1 MPQKIK
7 NQGFSLIE
15 LLIAIAFIGVII
27 TLIMTMNSFNADLWR
42 LNENKTKA
50 YFYASESL
58 EAIKLLN
65 WSELADGDYHL
76 VLQDEAWSLVEGA
89 EILEEKYTRTINISS
104 VNREF
109 IDNGHV
115 YGEIVEN
122 GNIDPD
128 SKKIT
133 AQVTWLGKNAQT
145 QEIILEN
152 YLSRWQAKRFV
163 QTDWSGGSGQSDW
176 TEENKFFSKNIAM
189 STAVEGIGTL
199 VSGFLDWNQ
208 AVPTST
214 FDLLNSSA
222 DVNDVYESGNYAFIV
237 TENNSSGSE
246 FFIVNISNKK
256 NPSLTSSLN
265 ISSAATSVVVQ
276 GNYAYVTTRGNS
288 TELRVINISNINS
301 PSIVASLNLSG
312 DQDALSLDISATQLY
327 IAQANYLHSIDIST
341 PTTPT
346 LLDEINL
353 NAVTRNVFVS
363 ADNVY
368 VATQNSSQELQ
379 IIDASNPANLA
390 NIGNFNLSGS
400 LIATDVFVLGNRAY
414 VSTDTNSGSEF
425 FVLDISSTNAPV
437 LLGSYNA
444 GARVYA
450 FKIVGPYAILALNN
464 SSKEIE
470 ILDISFP
477 TTINSIKSFD
487 LSALVYGL
495 SANCAFIYAGST
507 SNTQELIV
515 ISTQVT
521 ECGYE
526 NNGQLESSTFDTGS
540 SQVSYNWIA
549 WSGSQPNDTTI
560 RFQIATSNNANGPW
574 NFVGPSGNSS
584 DYYTAAA
591 KEFINHSHHLDQRY
605 LRYKLFLSSADELQ
619 IPILEEVK
627 ISYSTH

>member
-301 PSIVASLNLSG
+301 PSIVATLNLSG

-437 LLGSYNA
+437 LLGSYNT

-477 TTINSIKSFD
+477 ATINSIKSFD

-515 ISTQVT
+515 ISTQVA

-584 DYYTAAA
+584 DYYTTAA

>member
-145 QEIILEN
+145 QEILLEN

-176 TEENKFFSKNIAM
+176 TEENKFFNKNIAM

-222 DVNDVYESGNYAFIV
+222 DVNDVYEYGDYVFIV
-237 TENNSSGSE
+237 TSNNSAGSE
-246 FFIVNISNKK
+246 FFIVNISDKK
-256 NPSLTSSLN
+256 NPSLVSSLN
-265 ISSAATSVVVQ
+265 IGAAASSIVVQ
-276 GNYAYVTTRGNS
+276 DDYAYVGTS
-288 TELRVINISNINS
+288 WDDKEIRVIDISNLNIPVIEVNINLDGTQN
-301 PSIVASLNLSG
+301 V
-312 DQDALSLDISATQLY
+312 LSLDISATQLY
-327 IAQANYLHSIDIST
+327 VAQGNYLRSIDISNPSA
-341 PTTPT
+341 PTV
-346 LLDEINL
+346 LDSIDL
-353 NAVTRNVFVS
+353 NATARNVFVS

-437 LLGSYNA
+437 LLGSYNT

-477 TTINSIKSFD
+477 ATINSIKSFD

-515 ISTQVT
+515 ISTQVA

-584 DYYTAAA
+584 DYYTTAA

>member
-76 VLQDEAWSLVEGA
+76 VLQDEAWTLVEGS

-128 SKKIT
+128 SKKIR

-176 TEENKFFSKNIAM
+176 TDENKFFSKNIAM
-189 STAVEGIGTL
+189 STAVEGISTL

-214 FDLLNSSA
+214 LDLLNSSA
-222 DVNDVYESGNYAFIV
+222 DVNDVYESGDYLFMV

-246 FFIVNISNKK
+246 FFIVDISDKK
-256 NPSLTSSLN
+256 NPSLVSSLN
-265 ISSAATSVVVQ
+265 ISSSATSVVVKD
-276 GNYAYVTTRGNS
+276 NYAYVTTRGNS
-288 TELRVINISNINS
+288 TELRVINISNLNS
-301 PSIVASLNLSG
+301 PGIVATLNLSG
-312 DQDALSLDISATQLY
+312 DQDALSVDISATQLY
-327 IAQANYLHSIDIST
+327 IAQGNYLHSIDISN
-341 PTTPT
+341 PIVP
-346 LLDEINL
+346 LALDDINL

-363 ADNVY
+363 ANNVY

-437 LLGSYNA
+437 LLGSYNT
-444 GARVYA
+444 GSRVYA

-477 TTINSIKSFD
+477 ATINSIKSFD

-507 SNTQELIV
+507 SNTQELII
-515 ISTQVT
+515 ISTQVA
-521 ECGYE
+521 ECGYA

-560 RFQIATSNNANGPW
+560 RFQIATSNNSNGPW

-584 DYYTAAA
+584 DYYTTAS

-627 ISYSTH
+627 ISYSNH

>member
-145 QEIILEN
+145 QEILLEN

-176 TEENKFFSKNIAM
+176 TEENKFFNKNIAM

-222 DVNDVYESGNYAFIV
+222 DVNDVYEYGDYVFIV
-237 TENNSSGSE
+237 TSNNSAGSE
-246 FFIVNISNKK
+246 FFIVNISDKK
-256 NPSLTSSLN
+256 NPSLVSSLN
-265 ISSAATSVVVQ
+265 IGAAASSIVVQ
-276 GNYAYVTTRGNS
+276 DDYAYVGTS
-288 TELRVINISNINS
+288 WDDKEIRVIDISNLNIPVIEVNINLDGTQN
-301 PSIVASLNLSG
+301 V
-312 DQDALSLDISATQLY
+312 LSLDISATQLY
-327 IAQANYLHSIDIST
+327 VAQGNYLRSIDISNPSA
-341 PTTPT
+341 PTV
-346 LLDEINL
+346 LDSIDL
-353 NAVTRNVFVS
+353 NATARNVFVS

-437 LLGSYNA
+437 LLGSYNT

-477 TTINSIKSFD
+477 ATINSIKSFD

-515 ISTQVT
+515 ISTQVA

-584 DYYTAAA
+584 DYYTTAA

-627 ISYSTH
+627 ISYSNH